1 MHTYTRLE
9 QAQHIPTSILKIQGV
24 AALLLEQNTTESMG
38 SNVSL
43 TDGASAIISSAQ
55 GYQARASDP
64 RLNKPS
70 TARGAEGG
78 LNKINFKLKNI
89 AGKAQV
95 VAAERKAK
103 REEANLVGIG
113 IKVGATLWKI
123 PEHGKMAKVHD
134 LINHI
139 RMVLIQT
146 TSRSSLSESFMSSV
160 PKPKPKRHSVR
171 CCSWSENLLWV
182 NTLILIH

>member
-1 MHTYTRLE
+1 M
-9 QAQHIPTSILKIQGV
+9 AP
-24 AALLLEQNTTESMG
+24 LLLEQNTTDSMEG
-38 SNVSL
+38 NVSL

-55 GYQARASDP
+55 RYQARASDP
-64 RLNKPS
+64 RLNKSS

-78 LNKINFKLKNI
+78 LNKFKNL
-89 AGKAQV
+89 GKAQV

-103 REEANLVGIG
+103 REEANLIGVG

-171 CCSWSENLLWV
+171 CCTWSGNLLWI
-182 NTLILIH
+182 NTPIPAHWHGTSIPVILPCCP